1 MRRLTDFCYIPVLLV
16 VWNDDRRANLGQ
28 AVYVY
33 DGCGIVICWDVVTV
47 CVCVCARVCICITC
61 RPQTKKS
68 SQKKNRRIIKVSAR
82 TSPAESSPSAAM
94 VQSLDGKGRIMDGG

>member
-1 MRRLTDFCYIPVLLV
+1 
-16 VWNDDRRANLGQ
+16 
-28 AVYVY
+28 VY

-47 CVCVCARVCICITC
+47 CVCARVCVCITS

-82 TSPAESSPSAAM
+82 TSPESSPSAAM